1 MDEVE
6 MQEILVDFGK
16 ICRLC
21 LTEDEGLVDLHS
33 SDSLINKGSKTA
45 AEKIL
50 QLMSIKV
57 KF

>member
-1 MDEVE
+1 